1 MEGNDRK
8 RGGRGNWLAR
18 KINFKMMNRKGV
30 CFVHDFK
37 GECKKKKKKTR
48 GLMGLA
54 SGEGLKQSVS

>member
-37 GECKKKKKKTR
+37 GEYKKKKWPHGF
-48 GLMGLA
+48 GLW
-54 SGEGLKQSVS
+54 